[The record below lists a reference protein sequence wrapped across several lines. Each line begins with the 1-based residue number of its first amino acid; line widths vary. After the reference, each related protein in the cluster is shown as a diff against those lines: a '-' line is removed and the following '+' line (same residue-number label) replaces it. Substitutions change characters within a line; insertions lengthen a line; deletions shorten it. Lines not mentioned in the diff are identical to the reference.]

1 MQTKKDNQMMK
12 THALLLL
19 TVMACAMTAHAEE
32 PCLQAAWKAY
42 NASDYSAAIRAAD
55 KCIDNFH
62 LKAERDQAA
71 LALKKEPDPPTGA
84 VSDADKQKIFSRGV
98 LNDTAAAYFVK
109 GRSAEALAK
118 KKGNNYREMARAA
131 YEQAKN
137 LKYARVWDPKGF
149 FWSPSEAAAD
159 RLADLN

>member
-1 MQTKKDNQMMK
+1 MMK
-12 THALLLL
+12 THTLLLF
-19 TVMACAMTAHAEE
+19 TVMACAMTAWAEE

-42 NASDYSAAIRAAD
+42 TASDYTAAIRAAD

-71 LALKKEPDPPTGA
+71 LTLKKEPDPPTGA

-109 GRSAEALAK
+109 GRSAEALAQK
-118 KKGNNYREMARAA
+118 KKGDDYREMARAA

-137 LKYARVWDPKGF
+137 LKYARIWDPKGW

-159 RLADLN
+159 RLAGLNQY